1 MDKSI
6 NADAP
11 AAENAEDMNAEAW
24 KRFSAEVQKGFDSAE
39 RGGWLTM
46 DEVETALGRGRST
59 E

>member
-6 NADAP
+6 YADCPAP
-11 AAENAEDMNAEAW
+11 ENTEHTKAQAW